1 MREARERERER
12 RREREMRRGNNR
24 NTKTK
29 KAAAEKDEV
38 EEMLQAAQDDLLLK
52 LSVDSHMS
60 HRRVSLDDDPDI
72 DRRFHALKLKTT
84 SGVAA
89 ADASASN
96 SKSNR
101 TNSVQVD
108 EEIKAV
114 LGDDLSA
121 RFAALKSSLPTA
133 TATRSSSSATTATS
147 SYYYD
152 DLDDEEDEVEKLM
165 RWAKDAARLDPSPPS
180 DSDDPDKSE
189 SDDSDDDKKRTGNR
203 IGPNCK

>member
-1 MREARERERER
+1 
-12 RREREMRRGNNR
+12 MRRGNNR

-89 ADASASN
+89 ADASAFN

-101 TNSVQVD
+101 TNSIQVD

-121 RFAALKSSLPTA
+121 RFAALKSSLPTATA

-180 DSDDPDKSE
+180 DSDDGRDKSE
-189 SDDSDDDKKRTGNR
+189 SDDSDDDNKRKGNR
-203 IGPNCK
+203 IGSDCK